1 MRLLLLAFIF
11 SISFLNL
18 KAQNNSLLWE
28 VSGKDLK
35 ETSYL
40 YGTFH
45 VRDERVFRFGDSVMV
60 KFNSCKAMAGEIQ
73 MDSLN
78 PMERARDLMMP
89 GDTTIEM
96 LLTPEQY
103 KLVKQKAKDKLGF
116 LAPVV
121 DKIKPIFTSALITE
135 METDADSTEAL
146 DSYLQKI
153 ARVKKMKVLGIES
166 VEEQFAAI
174 NKISLKEQAEML
186 YKSLTEESKQ
196 DTILNQMFEVYLAQD
211 LDRMEALLKES
222 EMTDVMN
229 QSLIIHRNYVMA
241 DRIEKVIHDQS
252 TFIAIGTA
260 HLVGKE
266 GLIQLLRNK
275 GYQIRPIFSNYHP
288 TIATVNNVN
297 LVDQGSVSNG
307 SHRQDKDDWFI
318 YSFPDD
324 KVNVKFPAD
333 FEERKQEHM
342 VLAIEPKTG
351 VLYALTQDTINGE
364 TPEMFFNDQ
373 IEDFKKAEIKVLSHK
388 KTKINDFPVL
398 QVSLTESGMDM
409 MIYFYYIS
417 PKKVVE
423 LSVTGDKKN
432 IHNSTAKKFFNS
444 IKKQ

>member
-1 MRLLLLAFIF
+1 MRLLFAILFLIF
-11 SISFLNL
+11 FQNL

-28 VSGKDLK
+28 VTGKDLK

-78 PMERARDLMMP
+78 PMERARELMMP
-89 GDTTIEM
+89 SDTTLEM

-103 KLVKQKAKDKLGF
+103 KMVKQKAKEKLGF
-116 LAPVV
+116 LAAAI

-135 METDADSTEAL
+135 MDTDADSTEAL

-153 ARVKKMKVLGIES
+153 ARVKKMKVFGIES

-174 NKISLKEQAEML
+174 NKISLKEQADML
-186 YKSLTEESKQ
+186 YKSLTEEAKQ

-211 LDRMEALLKES
+211 LDRMENLLKES

-241 DRIEKVIHDQS
+241 ERIENVIHDQS

-275 GYQIRPIFSNYHP
+275 GYQVRPVFSNYHP
-288 TIATVNNVN
+288 THATASNVN
-297 LVDQGSVSNG
+297 LANGQGASNNEI
-307 SHRQDKDDWFI
+307 HVKDKDNWYI
-318 YSFPDD
+318 YSIPEN
-324 KVNVKFPAD
+324 KLNVKFPAD
-333 FEERKQEHM
+333 FEERKPEHM
-342 VLAIEPKTG
+342 ILSIEPKSG
-351 VLYALTQDTINGE
+351 VLYALTQDTIGGE
-364 TPEMFFNDQ
+364 SAEEFFKNE
-373 IEDFKKAEIKVLSHK
+373 IEQFKKAELKVISEK
-388 KTKINDFPVL
+388 RTKINGFPVL
-398 QVSLTESGMDM
+398 QVNLTESGMDM
-409 MIYFYYIS
+409 IINFYYIS

-444 IKKQ
+444 IKMQ